1 MFSGLSEN
9 RGKRKEAMKDLFTA
23 LANELNRKRD
33 LVLVT
38 IIRNEGSAPRAQGR
52 ECDLIEW
59 LIRWND
65 RWRRCGVS
73 VHPSCQGTDRDH
85 RRPKRFLFSQ
95 RKKTVRIWAWS
106 AEEICRRYLR
116 RSPDRMNGRRPFA
129 LMFWNGMKCSS
140 LSGC

>member
-1 MFSGLSEN
+1 
-9 RGKRKEAMKDLFTA
+9 MKDLFTA

-38 IIRNEGSAPRAQGR
+38 IIRNEGSAPPGLRCENVG
-52 ECDLIEW
+52 LIEW

-95 RKKTVRIWAWS
+95 RKRQC
-106 AEEICRRYLR
+106 EFGHGLR
-116 RSPDRMNGRRPFA
+116 RKSAGAIYAGLRTG
-129 LMFWNGMKCSS
+129 
-140 LSGC
+140 